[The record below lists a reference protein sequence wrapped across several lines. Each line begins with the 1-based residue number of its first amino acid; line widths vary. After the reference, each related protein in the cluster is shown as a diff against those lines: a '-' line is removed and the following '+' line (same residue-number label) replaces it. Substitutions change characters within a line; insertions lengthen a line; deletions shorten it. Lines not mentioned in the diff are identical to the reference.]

1 MKRILTVLVVL
12 GFVIGMAACAGKK
25 AEEPEIIED
34 DIMEMPEDMGDLD
47 EVEPVAETAPAAP
60 ATATERTRTT
70 VKTVEVIEEVKEEAP
85 KRRGG
90 GTSGN

>member
-1 MKRILTVLVVL
+1 MKRILTVFVVL
-12 GFVIGMAACAGKK
+12 GFVIGMTACAGKK

-34 DIMEMPEDMGDLD
+34 DMEMPEHWDDPEANEP
-47 EVEPVAETAPAAP
+47 EVVETVVE
-60 ATATERTRTT
+60 ATPKKTT
-70 VKTVEVIEEVKEEAP
+70 VKTTVEVVEEVKEEAP